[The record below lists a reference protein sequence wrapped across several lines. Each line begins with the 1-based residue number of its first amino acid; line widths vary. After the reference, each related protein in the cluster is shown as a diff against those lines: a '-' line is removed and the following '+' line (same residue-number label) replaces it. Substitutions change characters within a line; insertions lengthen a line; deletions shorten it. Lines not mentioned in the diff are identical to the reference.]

1 MSDVLKPTKPAKV
14 KKTVGELL
22 GDGQIKTGK
31 TILDEAVK
39 KAREQEGF
47 KAAAQEEERMRTQK
61 SQKKDWA
68 HALRMDATPR
78 KQKASI

>member
-1 MSDVLKPTKPAKV
+1 
-14 KKTVGELL
+14 
-22 GDGQIKTGK
+22 
-31 TILDEAVK
+31 
-39 KAREQEGF
+39 
-47 KAAAQEEERMRTQK
+47 MRTQK